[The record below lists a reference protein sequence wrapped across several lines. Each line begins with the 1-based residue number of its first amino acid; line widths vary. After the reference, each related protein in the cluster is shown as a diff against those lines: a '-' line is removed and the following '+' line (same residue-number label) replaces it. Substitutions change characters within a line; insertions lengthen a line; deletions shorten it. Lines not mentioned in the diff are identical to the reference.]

1 MSICINSQSS
11 NSHSNRQCLHM
22 QKVEWPKLREPQT
35 LLCGSKQICFTFS
48 LEQDTFIILESKQ
61 TWPVLQREIISL
73 SSKAIHYISI
83 LLRHEEMWRV
93 PWRTV
98 SQQTSL
104 YNFIV
109 QTLFNSLLLIVKV
122 EQILLSQ
129 IINNFLRVMYWVNQT
144 FKVIVKFFKYFYLI

>member
-35 LLCGSKQICFTFS
+35 LLSGSKQICFTFS

-83 LLRHEEMWRV
+83 LLRHEEMWWV